1 MQTISGAR
9 RRACIIVAASF
20 ALAATPALAQDDT
33 RVAAEII
40 GLAQAQIDATVAR
53 QPVTERMSAISNDY
67 TLFQAFSLTRI
78 DGKPGVVALNTA
90 TEAGGTKTL
99 TTQMLNSRVQLYGD
113 TAILTYNTYSIN
125 QNREGATSPDQS
137 RVTRVYVRR
146 GGRWS
151 NVHTHI
157 SRPATPD

>member
-67 TLFQAFSLTRI
+67 RPPRKIAPSQR
-78 DGKPGVVALNTA
+78 D
-90 TEAGGTKTL
+90 
-99 TTQMLNSRVQLYGD
+99 
-113 TAILTYNTYSIN
+113 
-125 QNREGATSPDQS
+125 QNPIQGC
-137 RVTRVYVRR
+137 
-146 GGRWS
+146 
-151 NVHTHI
+151 
-157 SRPATPD
+157 

>member
-1 MQTISGAR
+1 MKTISVAR
-9 RRACIIVAASF
+9 RRASIGLAA
-20 ALAATPALAQDDT
+20 ALAFLATPAVAQDDP
-33 RVAAEII
+33 RVAAEIV

-53 QPVTERMSAISNDY
+53 RPVAERMSAISDDY
-67 TLFQAFSLTRI
+67 TLFQTFSNTRI
-78 DGKPGVVALNTA
+78 DGKAGVVALNTA
-90 TEAGGTKTL
+90 LDAGGGRTL
-99 TTQMLNSRVQLYGD
+99 VTQMLNSRVQVYGD

-125 QNREGATSPDQS
+125 QDREGATSSDQS

-146 GGRWS
+146 GARWL